1 MVLPGDG
8 QVEESPRGQLRALR
22 SSDVRWGA
30 VGDVIHT
37 HEAEA
42 RDPELEAAF
51 REAGVLENEFAT
63 HPAMEQVHGFE
74 PFACLPVRAAVDG
87 QLKLLERAGFW
98 VRELTGAADV
108 SGKLCLSRSSEQKP
122 GFYEKTFEK
131 QSTRLAGYA
140 SLRRVTEE
148 LCKYEVDR

>member
-1 MVLPGDG
+1 M
-8 QVEESPRGQLRALR
+8 
-22 SSDVRWGA
+22 
-30 VGDVIHT
+30 
-37 HEAEA
+37 
-42 RDPELEAAF
+42 
-51 REAGVLENEFAT
+51 LENEFAT